1 VREMTTTQPYPSPPA
16 PPSKEEIRAQLAD
29 IEKSSIIPPTPLR
42 ILQFA
47 IDENLAGREVKEL
60 TILLHLGRAIPAEG
74 EDDPTVRVQA
84 RTLRRKLEEYYR
96 TEGWHARVDIK
107 MPKGGYNLTFSR
119 RKEEDQL
126 SAAAEAALGCAQA
139 ASDKQTFPACAEALG
154 YLDEILAK
162 HKDYSIALALKADVH
177 IIRAMQGLPPKAE
190 VDAAM
195 ASATRALEI
204 SPGLWQ
210 AHNSYGGVQSVLRN
224 WSEAHKAFKRA
235 RQLTPPNVPVHFLYT
250 GYLVA
255 RGQLDKAIR
264 LTEKAANGVMGY
276 YGRPTLASP
285 VIRADLGFLHLLAGD
300 LEKAKTT
307 LESTIHDSPTDFYM
321 PHIYL
326 ALVYEAQDDPKTG
339 AAVVDA
345 ILISP
350 EQSALVWGG
359 KALLNGLAGDHQRA
373 SSELA
378 KLLAVS
384 AAGHYVPPFQFAIAY
399 IGLGDHQKA
408 LESLRLID
416 DCDPVIYWLRYLPFL
431 RHLAHLP
438 DFHAFL
444 NKTLNLKW
452 KWKRRG

>member
-1 VREMTTTQPYPSPPA
+1 MHLYPPLPA
-16 PPSKEEIRAQLAD
+16 PPSNEEIRAQLAD

-47 IDENLAGREVKEL
+47 IDENLAGREVMEK

-84 RTLRRKLEEYYR
+84 RTLREKLEEYYR
-96 TEGWHARVDIK
+96 AEGWYARVDIK

-126 SAAAEAALGCAQA
+126 SAAAAAALGCAQA
-139 ASDKQTFPACAEALG
+139 ASDKQTLPACEEALR
-154 YLDEILAK
+154 YLDQILEK

-177 IIRAMQGLPPKAE
+177 IIRAIQGLPPKPE
-190 VDAAM
+190 VNAAT
-195 ASATRALEI
+195 AAATRALEI

-210 AHNSYGGVQSVLRN
+210 AHNSYGGVQSALRN
-224 WSEAHKAFKRA
+224 WSEAQKAFTCA

-250 GYLVA
+250 AYLVA

-264 LTEKAANGVMGY
+264 LTEKDAKGVIGY

-285 VIRADLGFLHLLAGD
+285 VIRADLGFLQLLAGD
-300 LEKAKTT
+300 PEKAKTT
-307 LESTIHDSPTDFYM
+307 LESAIHDSPTDFYM

-326 ALVYEAQDDPKTG
+326 ALVYESQDDPKSG
-339 AAVVDA
+339 AGVLDA
-345 ILISP
+345 MLVSP
-350 EQSALVWGG
+350 EQSVAWGG

-378 KLLAVS
+378 KLQAAS
-384 AAGHYVPPFQFAIAY
+384 AEGHYVPAFQFAIAY

-408 LESLRLID
+408 LEWLRLMD
-416 DCDPVIYWLRYLPFL
+416 DCDPIIWWLRYLPFL
-431 RHLAHLP
+431 RHLMHLP

-444 NKTLNLKW
+444 RSTLRLKW
-452 KWKRRG
+452 KWKRRR